1 MKPIYRLILKTYTGP
16 MFLTFFIVMF
26 IFIMNFLWKYIDE
39 IVGKGLGIDVMAEL
53 LFYVSLTCIPMALPL
68 ATLLASIMT
77 MGNLGEN
84 YELLA
89 MKSAG
94 MSLPKIMKPLLI
106 LMVFISIGGF
116 YAGNNL
122 VPYAVRQMQAMLYDI
137 RRQKQEIEFKDGL
150 FTNDIPNMS
159 VRVGHSN
166 KETGLLTDVLIYDY
180 KDPGKMSTTI
190 ADSGY
195 IRLSKDK
202 KFLLV
207 TLFNGESFEESRG
220 VQWYNKNS
228 LTRRMFSEQ
237 NMSIA
242 MSGFDFQRTDAGLFS
257 SSEMQNMNE
266 LKHGIDSLSHEAA
279 ELQSQAYGPLF
290 KDFIFPHDVDIA
302 VDSLRA
308 LQNERTPVV
317 TMDSIARLDVKDKQK
332 VWAGAANNA
341 RNSRSMFIRD
351 ESMAKAKYTELY
363 RYQLDWHNKLA
374 LPVSI
379 MIFFL
384 IGAPLGAIIRRG
396 GLGMPIVVSVAFFV
410 IYYLISIMGKQMGR
424 EGSWDASLGAW
435 ISSIILLPIGLFLI
449 YKATNDS
456 NLLNAD
462 WYYMKFV
469 RLRDYVKCKYRDIKN
484 RYERSKQG
492 A

>member
-1 MKPIYRLILKTYTGP
+1 MKTIYRLILKTYTGP

-53 LFYVSLTCIPMALPL
+53 LFYVALTCIPMALPL

-77 MGNLGEN
+77 MGTLGEN

-94 MSLPKIMKPLLI
+94 MSLPRIMKPLII
-106 LMVFISIGGF
+106 LMVFVSVGGF

-122 VPYAVRQMQAMLYDI
+122 VPYAVRQMQSMLYDI
-137 RRQKQEIEFKDGL
+137 RRQKQEIEFKDGI

-159 VRVGHSN
+159 VRVGHQN
-166 KETGLLTDVLIYDY
+166 KETGLSTEVLIYDY
-180 KDPGKMSTTI
+180 SDPNKMSTTI
-190 ADSGY
+190 AESGY
-195 IRLSKDK
+195 IRLSPDK

-207 TLFNGESFEESRG
+207 TLYNGESFEETRNLY
-220 VQWYNKNS
+220 WYNKNE
-228 LTRRMFSEQ
+228 LTRRSFSEQ
-237 NMSIA
+237 NMSLE
-242 MSGFDFQRTDAGLFS
+242 MSGFDFERTDAGLFS
-257 SSEMQNMNE
+257 NSEMQNMKE
-266 LKHGIDSLSHEAA
+266 LKYGIDSLALETRGLR
-279 ELQSQAYGPLF
+279 EQAYGPLF
-290 KDFIFPHDVDIA
+290 SAYIFPNDQTLV
-302 VDSLRA
+302 VDSLRSVKSDKKQVLVA
-308 LQNERTPVV
+308 
-317 TMDSIARLDVKDKQK
+317 DSIAMLDIKDKHTI
-332 VWAGAANNA
+332 WAGAAHNA
-341 RNSRSMFIRD
+341 RNSRSMFLRD
-351 ESMAKAKYTELY
+351 ESMAKEKLTQLY
-363 RYQLDWHNKLA
+363 RYQFDWHNKLA

-410 IYYLISIMGKQMGR
+410 IYYLISILGKQMAR
-424 EGSWDASLGAW
+424 EGTWDASLGSW
-435 ISSIILLPIGLFLI
+435 VSSIILLPIGIFLI

-469 RLRDYVKCKYRDIKN
+469 KLRDYMKRKYKEIKDKN
-484 RYERSKQG
+484 GSSKKG